1 MRKQQIFNKLHILQ
15 MKISISHVN
24 LLQIAIIIIIEND
37 NAKDNN
43 DDNIDN
49 IEKDNDSIINI

>member
-1 MRKQQIFNKLHILQ
+1 

-24 LLQIAIIIIIEND
+24 LLQIAILIIIEND